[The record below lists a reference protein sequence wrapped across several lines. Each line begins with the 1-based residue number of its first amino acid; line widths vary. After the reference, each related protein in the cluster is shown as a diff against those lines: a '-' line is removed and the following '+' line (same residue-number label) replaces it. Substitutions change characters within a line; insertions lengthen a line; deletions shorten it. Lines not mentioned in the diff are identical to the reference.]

1 MDPLI
6 RRRIYNLL
14 CIKSIVTLALT
25 GLFVF
30 LAVTGQVSTRDF
42 ITIFSIVIAF
52 YFGTQSQNPGDD
64 VLPAVTTR
72 SASRPAFPGREHFS
86 AFSSFF
92 LTENRV

>member
-30 LAVTGQVSTRDF
+30 LAATGQVSARDF
-42 ITIFSIVIAF
+42 ITIVSRLNAY
-52 YFGTQSQNPGDD
+52 YFGTQTQ
-64 VLPAVTTR
+64 
-72 SASRPAFPGREHFS
+72 
-86 AFSSFF
+86 SSGES
-92 LTENRV
+92 TPPSEKN

>member
-30 LAVTGQVSTRDF
+30 LAVTGQVSARDF
-42 ITIFSIVIAF
+42 ITIFYPEPKSRRRRAARREDMIRLPPRFSRGGSISLRF
-52 YFGTQSQNPGDD
+52 H
-64 VLPAVTTR
+64 L
-72 SASRPAFPGREHFS
+72 
-86 AFSSFF
+86 SF
-92 LTENRV
+92 

>member
-30 LAVTGQVSTRDF
+30 LAVTGQVSARDF

-52 YFGTQSQNPGDD
+52 YFGTQSERLSGQLEKDTGQK
-64 VLPAVTTR
+64 
-72 SASRPAFPGREHFS
+72 
-86 AFSSFF
+86 SS
-92 LTENRV
+92 

>member
-30 LAVTGQVSTRDF
+30 LAVTGQVSARDF
-42 ITIFSIVIAF
+42 ITVFSIVIAF
-52 YFGTQSQNPGDD
+52 W
-64 VLPAVTTR
+64 
-72 SASRPAFPGREHFS
+72 EHFS